1 MTTGETTTLCLT
13 AHASWGAASHEEA
26 ELQGL
31 PHKATPVCPVLS
43 APPTTVQPVTWY
55 TSTLQLHTHAC
66 MHTRMYVVCD
76 NWQSAWETAITKSI
90 QEHTQGRS
98 QASQDLNT
106 KQEETH
112 DLYLSSMHTH
122 THISSPSLYT
132 WTAWEGSGWT
142 SDGSKNIDIMCETTF
157 PFNTHTHHTQWRV
170 LATLILLHIATCGNI
185 NQSQLV
191 VIVFIYI
198 YIYIYII
205 DVILD
210 SCAINKCMHLHF

>member
-1 MTTGETTTLCLT
+1 MRSQAVNPSPLPPTEATHDADSTWLRGESTTLCLT

-26 ELQGL
+26 ESQGL

-55 TSTLQLHTHAC
+55 TNTLQLHTHAC

-90 QEHTQGRS
+90 QEHTQGRG

-122 THISSPSLYT
+122 THLLP
-132 WTAWEGSGWT
+132 
-142 SDGSKNIDIMCETTF
+142 F
-157 PFNTHTHHTQWRV
+157 P
-170 LATLILLHIATCGNI
+170 LH
-185 NQSQLV
+185 
-191 VIVFIYI
+191 
-198 YIYIYII
+198 
-205 DVILD
+205 LD
-210 SCAINKCMHLHF
+210 SLRGLRVDLWC